1 MQMTR
6 AEKRALKNRIRN
18 DIKEFLKIQ
27 AHYFPDLIH
36 DIKKIMDA
44 RNHSYITYEIEVI
57 IFVMILK
64 NICSIESMQEMNEVF
79 NEDTCV
85 KNIYKVLGLEEKD
98 YLPHYVT
105 INECLSRLEHQE
117 LEKIRKKMIY
127 SLIRKRSFEQGKFL
141 GEKWLVIVDATQLFS
156 FREKHCDHCLTK
168 TIHRGTEEEKTI
180 YYHQVLE
187 AKLVL
192 GEGMVISLAT
202 EFIENSRKDATK
214 QDCELNSFKRL
225 AGKVKKEYPRLPI
238 CLLADSLYASDT
250 VFEICRKNKWEFLI
264 RYKEGSIPSIME
276 EYREITEMGEAGEA
290 VIEKEEIYQ
299 RKPNRKQKLKI
310 NWVNGLEYKKK
321 PVHVLELKI
330 EREGKKYKE
339 FRWLS
344 SREIEEEQAEEFV
357 ETGRKRWLIENEGFN
372 IQKNHRYII
381 THANSMNYNAMKNHY
396 LITQI
401 ADILMQMY
409 ENGDKGVKELK
420 YTIKRIAE
428 ELLESLRKQ
437 KLKTEELLFERM
449 QIRRE

>member
-1 MQMTR
+1 MTR

-27 AHYFPDLIH
+27 THYFPDLIE

-44 RNHSYITYEIEVI
+44 RNQSYITYEIEVI

-105 INECLSRLEHQE
+105 INECLSRLDNKE
-117 LEKIRKKMIY
+117 LEKIRKKMVNSI
-127 SLIRKRSFEQGKFL
+127 IRKRSFEYGKFL
-141 GEKWLVIVDATQLFS
+141 GEKWLVIMDATQLFS
-156 FREKHCDHCLTK
+156 FREKHCEHCLTK
-168 TIHRGTEEEKTI
+168 TIHKGTEKEKTI

-192 GEGMVISLAT
+192 GDDMIISLAT
-202 EFIENSRKDATK
+202 EFIENPKKNANK
-214 QDCELNSFKRL
+214 QDCELKSFKRL
-225 AGKVKKEYPRLPI
+225 AESIKKEYPRLPI
-238 CLLADSLYASDT
+238 CLLADSLYANDT

-276 EYREITEMGEAGEA
+276 EYREITGIGEAGES
-290 VIEKEEIYQ
+290 ILEKEEIYK
-299 RKPNRKQKLKI
+299 RKPNQKQKLKI
-310 NWVNGLEYKKK
+310 NWVNGIEYKKH

-330 EREGKKYKE
+330 ERDGKKYKE
-339 FRWLS
+339 FCWLS
-344 SREIEEEQAEEFV
+344 SMEIKEKHAEEFV
-357 ETGRKRWLIENEGFN
+357 EMGRKRWLIENEGFN
-372 IQKNHRYII
+372 IQKNYRYMI
-381 THANSMNYNAMKNHY
+381 THANSLDYNAMKNHY

-401 ADILMQMY
+401 ADILIQMY
-409 ENGDKGVKELK
+409 ENGDKGVKELR
-420 YTIKRIAE
+420 YTIKRLAE

-437 KLKTEELLFERM
+437 KLESEDLVFKRI
-449 QIRRE
+449 QIRKE

>member
-1 MQMTR
+1 MTR
-6 AEKRALKNRIRN
+6 AEKRALKNQIRN

-27 AHYFPDLIH
+27 AHYFPDLID

-44 RNHSYITYEIEVI
+44 RNQSYVTYEIEVI

-64 NICSIESMQEMNEVF
+64 NICSIESMQEMNELF
-79 NEDTCV
+79 NEDTCI
-85 KNIYKVLGLEEKD
+85 KNIYRVLGLEEKD

-105 INECLSRLEHQE
+105 INECLGRLDNRE

-127 SLIRKRSFEQGKFL
+127 GIIRKRSFEYGKFL
-141 GEKWLVIVDATQLFS
+141 GEKWLVIVDATQLFR
-156 FREKHCDHCLTK
+156 FRERHCEHCLSK
-168 TIHRGTEEEKTI
+168 TINKGTEEERTI

-192 GEGMVISLAT
+192 GDDMIISLAT
-202 EFIENSRKDATK
+202 EFIENSKANASK
-214 QDCELNSFKRL
+214 QDCELTSFKRL
-225 AGKVKKEYPRLPI
+225 AEILKKEYPRLPI
-238 CLLADSLYASDT
+238 CLLADSLYACDS
-250 VFEICRKNKWEFLI
+250 VFQICRKNKWEFLI

-276 EYREITEMGEAGEA
+276 EYREIAEMGEIEGC

-310 NWVNGLEYKKK
+310 NWVNGIEYKKH
-321 PVHVLELKI
+321 PIHVLELKI
-330 EREGKKYKE
+330 ERDGKKYKE

-344 SREIEEEQAEEFV
+344 SMEIVEEKAEEFV

-372 IQKNHRYII
+372 IQKNHRYMI
-381 THANSMNYNAMKNHY
+381 THANSLDYNAMKNHY

-420 YTIKRIAE
+420 YTIKHIAE

-437 KLKTEELLFERM
+437 SLELEDFIFEKM

>member
-225 AGKVKKEYPRLPI
+225 AGNVKKEYPRLPI

-276 EYREITEMGEAGEA
+276 EYHEITEMGEAGEA

>member
-1 MQMTR
+1 MTR

-192 GEGMVISLAT
+192 GEGMVVSLAT

-225 AGKVKKEYPRLPI
+225 AGNVKKEYPRLPI
-238 CLLADSLYASDT
+238 CLLADSLYACDT

-276 EYREITEMGEAGEA
+276 EYREITEMGEAGKA

>member
-1 MQMTR
+1 MTR

-225 AGKVKKEYPRLPI
+225 AGNVKKEYPRLPI

>member
-1 MQMTR
+1 MTR